1 MSKNYALKAA
11 KRDQAG
17 KGVARSLRRENK
29 VPGVIYG
36 DKKEPVKIAL
46 PSNDINVEYRKG
58 HMYTNLC
65 DMDVDGQKH
74 LLLMRD
80 IQLHPVTDAVMHADF
95 LRVNEKTMIAV
106 EIPVEF
112 LNEDKCEGLK
122 EGGILNIVRHEV
134 ELMCSAM
141 NIPES
146 IQVNLEGKVYGDS
159 VRIND
164 AILPPGTKPVIERNF
179 VIATLLAPKSE
190 AEIAAEL
197 AAETVV
203 VDPTAVEST
212 EVSDAPPAEGDAKAA
227 EGAKKPE
234 GDKAKKE

>member
-65 DMDVDGQKH
+65 DMDVDGEKH
-74 LLLMRD
+74 LLLVRD
-80 IQLHPVTDAVMHADF
+80 IQLHPVTDSVMHADF
-95 LRVNEKTMIAV
+95 LRVNAKTMIAV
-106 EIPVEF
+106 NIPVEF

-141 NIPES
+141 NIPEC
-146 IQVNLEGKVYGDS
+146 IQVDLQGKIYGDS

-164 AILPPGTKPVIERNF
+164 ATLPPGTKPVIQRNF

-203 VDPTAVEST
+203 VDPTAVETT
-212 EVSDAPPAEGDAKAA
+212 EVSDAPAEG
-227 EGAKKPE
+227 EGAE
-234 GDKAKKE
+234 GDKAKGGDKSAKGKE